1 LVKTIAKD
9 LHGSAIDAFW
19 IGTSYLLACAVFQPF
34 IAALSDI
41 FGRRELLL
49 SSLLFFT
56 IGSIVCSVAPSFA
69 VLLAG
74 RCVQGIGGGGI
85 IVGAQIIF
93 ADIVPLRQRPKWFSL
108 VLIAWA
114 IGTVLGPLIGGVFV
128 SFSPRETLTLKMSTN
143 ISCRPRKQL
152 GDGPSGSTYLSV
164 VLELLR

>member
-19 IGTSYLLACAVFQPF
+19 VGTSYLLACAVFQPF

-128 SFSPRETLTLKMSTN
+128 SFSPARL
-143 ISCRPRKQL
+143 
-152 GDGPSGSTYLSV
+152 
-164 VLELLR
+164 

>member
-1 LVKTIAKD
+1 
-9 LHGSAIDAFW
+9 
-19 IGTSYLLACAVFQPF
+19 LACAVFQPF

-49 SSLLFFT
+49 PSLLFFT
-56 IGSIVCSVAPSFA
+56 IGSVVCAVARNFEF
-69 VLLAG
+69 LLAG

-93 ADIVPLRQRPKWFSL
+93 ADIIPLRQRPKWFSF

-114 IGTVLGPLIGGVFV
+114 IGTVLGPLTGGVLV
-128 SFSPRETLTLKMSTN
+128 SFQHYEILILNMSTDTG
-143 ISCRPRKQL
+143 CRPRKQL